1 MKNSSNSHHTT
12 HDLKRGRLN
21 YKYHVRNVINSF
33 LFMALLVCFSTLGT
47 VSLLKATNEKIPYF
61 SSSES
66 FSELLYFSIILVIFY
81 TVWQLVFTRLIIERP
96 TKEFAKASEK
106 VVQGD
111 YSVRIDTEN
120 LRLGSLEFINIAQN
134 FNIMVEQ
141 LGRVDSLSNDF
152 ISNVSHELKTPLAVI
167 QSYATILQNPDLSE
181 DERKEYTDKIL
192 ISTQQLSVLVSNI
205 LKLNKVENNELC
217 TKKERYNLSC
227 QLSQSLLD
235 MESLWEEKGIN
246 IDFDVEDDVYIDSDK
261 ELLQIVWTNLFS
273 NAIKFTPKGGN
284 IGVKLQK
291 HTDRIMISINDTG
304 CGMSEETISHIF
316 EKFYQGDTSHSEK
329 GNGLG
334 LSLVK
339 RIIDLTGS
347 EISVE
352 SELGKGTT
360 FTITLYN

>member
-1 MKNSSNSHHTT
+1 MKNSSKPLLI
-12 HDLKRGRLN
+12 HDLKRGRLS

-47 VSLLKATNEKIPYF
+47 VSLLKATNSQIPGLDTA
-61 SSSES
+61 EN
-66 FSELLYFSIILVIFY
+66 FSELIYFSIILIIFY
-81 TVWQLVFTRLIIERP
+81 TVWQLVFTRLMIEKP

-111 YSVRIDTEN
+111 YSVRIDMDE

-141 LGRVDSLSNDF
+141 LGKVDSLSNDF
-152 ISNVSHELKTPLAVI
+152 ISNVSHEMKTPLAVI

-181 DERKEYTDKIL
+181 EERKEYTSKIYA
-192 ISTQQLSVLVSNI
+192 STQQLSVLVSNI
-205 LKLNKVENNELC
+205 LKLNKIENNQTN
-217 TKKERYNLSC
+217 TKESNYNLSE

-235 MESLWEEKGIN
+235 MENLWESKNIGIEFN
-246 IDFDVEDDVYIDSDK
+246 VEDNVYINSDE
-261 ELLQIVWTNLFS
+261 ELMKIVWANLFS
-273 NAIKFTPKGGN
+273 NAIKFTPSGGVITVN
-284 IGVKLQK
+284 LVK
-291 HTDRIMISINDTG
+291 HADSIVVSVADTG
-304 CGMSEETISHIF
+304 CGMNEETMAHIF

-339 RIIDLTGS
+339 RIIDLTNN

-352 SELGKGTT
+352 SELGQGTV
-360 FTITLYN
+360 FTVTLNN